1 MELYAQQARIPIN
14 LRGDFFSPRLDD
26 AVSTL
31 TSADVMVVTSSLPH
45 NLPAPKMG
53 NDIIHT
59 LDGRTDLCV
68 ILTVSLPDSRIL
80 RIYRKADQG
89 CVLPPGR

>member
-1 MELYAQQARIPIN
+1 
-14 LRGDFFSPRLDD
+14 
-26 AVSTL
+26 
-31 TSADVMVVTSSLPH
+31 MVVTSSLPH

-53 NDIIHT
+53 NDIIRA

-89 CVLPPGR
+89 CVLPPGADLYDDEEIWSRHAAR